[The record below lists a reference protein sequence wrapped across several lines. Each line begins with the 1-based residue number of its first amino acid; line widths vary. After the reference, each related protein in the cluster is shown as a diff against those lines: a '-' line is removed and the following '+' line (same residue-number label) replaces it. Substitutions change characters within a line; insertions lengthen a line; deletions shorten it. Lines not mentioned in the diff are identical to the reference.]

1 MHNANRDQ
9 LMAPFSAALNLVT
22 GHDVE
27 LEGTV
32 LYRLARFHSKV
43 SKLHAV

>member
-1 MHNANRDQ
+1 
-9 LMAPFSAALNLVT
+9 MAPFSAALSFVT

-43 SKLHAV
+43 SKLRVV